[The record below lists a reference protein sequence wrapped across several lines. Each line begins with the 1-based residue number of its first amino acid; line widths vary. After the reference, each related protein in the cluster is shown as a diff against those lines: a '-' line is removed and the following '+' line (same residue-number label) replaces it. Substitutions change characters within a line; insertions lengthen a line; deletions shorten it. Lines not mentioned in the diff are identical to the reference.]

1 MIEAYRNKI
10 TPLTNN
16 EKEILNRSTYNK
28 FMIILFHDFSDVNY
42 AVHHCTY
49 LVKNKTKV
57 LFDIFK

>member
-42 AVHHCTY
+42 AVQH
-49 LVKNKTKV
+49 
-57 LFDIFK
+57 